1 MLQCGKLVSS
11 LQSGRSMTATKV
23 VPALLA
29 AAGAAGNQQLGPG
42 SRLCVWETCT
52 AAGDGSWR
60 RGAAP
65 LHLAP
70 LLMRY
75 KVDSKRLHIANAET
89 ASLLL

>member
-1 MLQCGKLVSS
+1 MVLH
-11 LQSGRSMTATKV
+11 LQSGRSLTATKV

-60 RGAAP
+60 SGAVP

-75 KVDSKRLHIANAET
+75 KVGSEAVAHRKC
-89 ASLLL
+89 